1 MTEKNIEIKSSKSYL
16 ILSIVVL
23 ITGMILF
30 YYYSDVRLFYR
41 VIGMISV
48 VIFSAFIAY
57 QSDFGKLVYSYVTD
71 SKVELI
77 KLIFRRNKA
86 PKTAQKLK
94 KHSQHYFRQLPK
106 SGSDPDFAFQHR
118 LEAFFFHAAHL
129 VYDKVSLAAQRPPL
143 FKRL

>member
-1 MTEKNIEIKSSKSYL
+1 MTEKNIETKSSKSYL
-16 ILSIVVL
+16 ILSIGVL

-71 SKVELI
+71 SKVEL
-77 KLIFRRNKA
+77 KKVTLPTKQETTQTTLGVIFVVI
-86 PKTAQKLK
+86 
-94 KHSQHYFRQLPK
+94 
-106 SGSDPDFAFQHR
+106 
-118 LEAFFFHAAHL
+118 L
-129 VYDKVSLAAQRPPL
+129 VGILLWL
-143 FKRL
+143 FDMLLGWAIGTLYGVA